1 MKYTIHGLQQDKLLK
16 NELDNDDAL
25 ILSVIKSMY
34 SSASVDFEIIEGDR
48 FIWVDQTRL
57 LELIP
62 IVGSSR
68 KLKRRLKRLEDL
80 GIIKKKILYS
90 KLNQRGQVI
99 KGTYSYINV
108 TEKLDDLSKR
118 TEATECHTPPCQ
130 NDITPMTE
138 CHTPPCQND
147 ITPMTECHTPPCQND
162 ITPMTKCH
170 DKDTLIIDTLVIDS
184 LIEYFNKKEIIKCKK
199 KTKTLEQIIIKK
211 IKEFSKDEII
221 KAIDNY
227 SSVIHDPSYF
237 FKTKWSLEKFLKQ
250 KNALPEFLEDGEK
263 WINYKEHKE
272 KENLKDGNKGNRN
285 SITGQYIKET
295 REEKEESSATRF

>member
-34 SSASVDFEIIEGDR
+34 SSASVDFEIIEGNR

-62 IVGSSR
+62 IVGSAR
-68 KLKRRLKRLEDL
+68 KLQRRLKRLEDL
-80 GIIKKKILYS
+80 GIIKKKVFYS
-90 KLNQRGQVI
+90 KLNQRGQAI

-118 TEATECHTPPCQ
+118 TETTECHTPPCQ
-130 NDITPMTE
+130 NDVAPTTK
-138 CHTPPCQND
+138 CHTPLRQND
-147 ITPMTECHTPPCQND
+147 VTPTS
-162 ITPMTKCH
+162 KCRN
-170 DKDTLIIDTLVIDS
+170 KDTLIIDTLVIDS

>member
-34 SSASVDFEIIEGDR
+34 SSASVDFEIIEGNR

-57 LELIP
+57 LEQIP
-62 IVGSSR
+62 IVGSQR
-68 KLKRRLKRLEDL
+68 KLQRRLKRLEDL
-80 GIIKKKILYS
+80 GIIKKKVLYS
-90 KLNQRGQVI
+90 KLNQRGQTI
-99 KGTYSYINV
+99 KGTYSYVNV

-118 TEATECHTPPCQ
+118 TETTECHTVPCQ
-130 NDITPMTE
+130 NDITPTTE
-138 CHTPPCQND
+138 CHTPQCQND
-147 ITPMTECHTPPCQND
+147 ITPTTECRN
-162 ITPMTKCH
+162 
-170 DKDTLIIDTLVIDS
+170 KDTLVIDTLVIDS
-184 LIEYFNKKEIIKCKK
+184 LIEYFNKKEIIKSKK

-250 KNALPEFLEDGEK
+250 KNALPDFLEDGEK

-272 KENLKDGNKGNRN
+272 KENLKNGNKGNWN
-285 SITGQYIKET
+285 SSTGQHIKET
-295 REEKEESSATRF
+295 REGKEESKATRF